1 MKDIDNK
8 AVKKIEKKE
17 KKVEKKVNSNV
28 LSKQKYRHRRLL
40 AIYRMFKYGLNSFLR
55 NSWLSVAATI
65 VMTLTLMIIFVT
77 FVSHTILNDTLSDL
91 RKKVDMS
98 IYLKT
103 ETTDDVGNNLIAE
116 LKKLSSVQSVRYI
129 SADAARQQMI
139 DETND
144 NDMLNAIKEATNKNP
159 ATLRIVVKDINNTT
173 QLEKFV
179 ANNSLVKEYLS
190 ESYKPSFAGERRNT
204 IKSIGRVVSFAQ
216 KVGIGAGVLFV
227 IISSLI
233 IFNTI
238 RMAIFNRKEEIQMMK
253 LIGADKSFIRGPFL
267 VESTIYGFIAAI
279 FATGFGLWG
288 LYGSAKMLTS
298 YQIIVQPTIHLVT
311 FYVWLAL
318 PAMIAIGALIGIIS
332 SLLATHKHLKI

>member
-1 MKDIDNK
+1 MKDIED
-8 AVKKIEKKE
+8 KKSAKKVEKR
-17 KKVEKKVNSNV
+17 VEKKVNSNV
-28 LSKQKYRHRRLL
+28 LSRQKFRRRRLL
-40 AIYRMFKYGLNSFLR
+40 TIYRMFKYGFSSFLR

-77 FVSHTILNDTLSDL
+77 FVSHTILNDTVADL

-103 ETTDDVGNNLIAE
+103 ETTDEVGQKLIAE
-116 LKKLSSVQSVRYI
+116 LRKLSSVQSVTYV
-129 SADAARQQMI
+129 SADAARTQMI
-139 DETND
+139 ND
-144 NDMLNAIKEATNKNP
+144 SDASDDDVLNAIKEATNKNP
-159 ATLRIVVKDINNTT
+159 ATLRIVVKDINDTT

-179 ANNSLVKEYLS
+179 KDDKLVKDYLS
-190 ESYKPSFAGERRNT
+190 DRYKPSFAGERRNT
-204 IKSIGRVVSFAQ
+204 IKSIGRVVGFAQ

-267 VESTIYGFIAAI
+267 VESTIYGFIAAF
-279 FATGFGLWG
+279 FATGLGIWG
-288 LYGSAKMLTS
+288 LYSTVKTLTS
-298 YQIIVQPTIHLVT
+298 YQIVVQPTIRIIT
-311 FYVWLAL
+311 SYIWLAL
-318 PAMIAIGALIGIIS
+318 PAMIAIGAIIGIIS